1 MGATAPSD
9 LSLPAPSLL
18 VSLSAV
24 MLIALLVLNRGLWS
38 FVLWV
43 AWLAQSTVWLSF
55 FSNFLAV
62 TNTIAKIERLN
73 LILIGTGALAG
84 TVTGG
89 MHVPSFLLG
98 GGIMHVN
105 FWLLKKVVQVV
116 VRPQRGRGG
125 KGRAILWF
133 AAKGMLLLLLSSALF
148 IRYPV
153 HAESFTVGVSLLL
166 VACVI
171 VSLSH

>member
-1 MGATAPSD
+1 VD
-9 LSLPAPSLL
+9 
-18 VSLSAV
+18 
-24 MLIALLVLNRGLWS
+24 
-38 FVLWV
+38 
-43 AWLAQSTVWLSF
+43 
-55 FSNFLAV
+55 
-62 TNTIAKIERLN
+62 NTIAKIERLN
-73 LILIGTGALAG
+73 LILIGAGALAG
-84 TVTGG
+84 VVVEG

-116 VRPQRGRGG
+116 AQPQEGKSG
-125 KGRAILWF
+125 KGRAALWF
-133 AAKGMLLLLLSSALF
+133 TAKGVLFLLLSSALF

-166 VACVI
+166 LACVI